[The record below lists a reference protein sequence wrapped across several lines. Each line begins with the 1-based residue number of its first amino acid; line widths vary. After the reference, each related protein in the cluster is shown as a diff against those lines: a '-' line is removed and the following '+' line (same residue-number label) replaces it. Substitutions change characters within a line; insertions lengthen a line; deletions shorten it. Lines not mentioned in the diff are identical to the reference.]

1 MRTYSTIFTY
11 LVILILPIFM
21 MNEVKAQDEGIEEIL
36 VIGKSIKASQMAAI
50 EAKRQA
56 INVADI
62 ISADSIGRFPDVNL
76 SDALGRLPG
85 ISIERDQGQARY
97 VSFRGTPKRYTTT
110 AFNGISI
117 PGVENGRIPRFDS
130 YPAVITSQVV
140 ANKAITADMPGE
152 SISGFINIKTFKPS
166 DIEGFSFS
174 AEIGMGEQDQ
184 GGGDTSKEN
193 LRISYSDDSFGFV
206 VYGSAHNN
214 EQITD
219 NREPTYGGVKGAQ
232 TPDRIDFRSYKVERE
247 SEALGGTIE
256 KYLENGGRIF
266 LTSLN
271 TEFLDNEERND
282 FRAYVKNGTPTTG
295 SGFTGSAR
303 RLFNDAL
310 YINKTEMNTLGIE
323 TSFGE
328 WDIKAQAS
336 KIDTTF
342 DTYMPIG
349 YFIGGGQLKNLS
361 YDISDP
367 QNPIV
372 NFDGTYRDVDYSTR
386 LLVDAIGGLYTETD
400 QFKIDISREN
410 NRGELKFGLQ
420 YDDRIATGGGATLA
434 TISVEGGY
442 PSDVCDPKE
451 YRLGNFA
458 SPRDNSVGAFY
469 TDNPALNDCLNT
481 VRPARSDFPDDE
493 KIDIEEV
500 LFAAYVMQTF
510 EMDWGTIVAG
520 LRVEDTE
527 YETSGF
533 KLATVSDEDIE
544 FGNIAAGSKEV
555 LSVKRSYTNYLP
567 SIHINYDVAD
577 DKKLRL
583 SYSTGISRPSYIEA
597 RAAASIGIISQEIT
611 GGNPF
616 LKEEESWGIDAAF
629 EWYYDEASLF
639 SVTVFHREIDNVISE
654 SSSKVDGSLYSDSA
668 VAGELW
674 DLAAF
679 GNGKDGEL
687 QGIEISLNARLDNY
701 IEGFFSGFGASLNVA
716 LIESEYTTPEGN
728 IFALPGQ
735 SDTNYNASVFYED
748 HGFSARVT
756 YRYRSEWLDETETGA
771 VFNLGGGVYW
781 AAQNRLD
788 ASLRFDLERLTGQKA
803 SLFADFNNI
812 TDESDMRY
820 TAEEWN
826 VNQVESFGKSFL
838 AGVRYSF

>member
-1 MRTYSTIFTY
+1 MTFGIK
-11 LVILILPIFM
+11 VQGQ
-21 MNEVKAQDEGIEEIL
+21 EVEEII
-36 VIGKSIKASQMAAI
+36 VTGKAIKESQMAAI

-62 ISADSIGRFPDVNL
+62 ISADAIGRFPDVNL

-110 AFNGISI
+110 AFNGINI

-152 SISGFINIKTFKPS
+152 SISGFINIKTFRPS
-166 DIEGFSFS
+166 DVDGLSFS

-193 LRISYSDDSFGFV
+193 LRVSYSNDDFGFV
-206 VYGSAHNN
+206 VYGSASNN

-219 NREPTYGGVKGAQ
+219 NREPTYGGSKGAQ
-232 TPDRIDFRSYKVERE
+232 TPDRIDYRSYKVERE
-247 SEALGGTIE
+247 SEAFGGTFE

-282 FRAYVKNGTPTTG
+282 FRVYVSDGTPTTG
-295 SGFTGSAR
+295 SGYTGSAR
-303 RLFNDAL
+303 RLFNDAR
-310 YINKTEMNTLGIE
+310 YVNKTEMNTLGID
-323 TSFGE
+323 TSLGE
-328 WDIKAQAS
+328 WDIEAQVS

-342 DTYMPIG
+342 DTHMPIG
-349 YFIGGGQLKNLS
+349 YFIGGGQLTNLS

-372 NFDGTYRDVDYSTR
+372 NFDGTYRDIDYPVK
-386 LLVDAIGGLYTETD
+386 LLVDAIGGLYTETE
-400 QFKIDISREN
+400 QIKIDISREN
-410 NRGELKFGLQ
+410 SRGELKFGLQ
-420 YDDRIATGGGATLA
+420 YDDRVATGGGATLA
-434 TISVEGGY
+434 TVSNEKGY
-442 PSDVCDPKE
+442 PTECDPKD
-451 YRLGNFA
+451 YMLGDFA
-458 SPRDNSVGAFY
+458 TPRDNSVGAFY
-469 TDNPALNDCLNT
+469 TDNPALYECIKNSGRT
-481 VRPARSDFPDDE
+481 RSDFPDDE

-500 LFAAYVMQTF
+500 LFAAYIMQTF
-510 EMDWGTIVAG
+510 EMDWGSIVAG
-520 LRVEDTE
+520 LRIEDTE
-527 YETSGF
+527 YETNGF
-533 KLATVSDEDIE
+533 RLATVSADDIGY
-544 FGNIAAGSKEV
+544 GNIATGAKEA

-567 SIHINYDVAD
+567 SLHVNYDMAEDV
-577 DKKLRL
+577 KLRL
-583 SYSTGISRPSYIEA
+583 SYSTGISRPSYIES
-597 RAAASIGIISQEIT
+597 RAAASINDISQTIT

-639 SVTVFHREIDNVISE
+639 SVTVFYREIDNVISE
-654 SSSKVDGSLYSDSA
+654 SNEKIDGTLYSDQA
-668 VAGELW
+668 IPGELW
-674 DLAAF
+674 DLSAF

-687 QGIEISLNARLDNY
+687 QGLEISLNARLDNY
-701 IEGFFSGFGASLNVA
+701 IDGFFSGFGASINLA
-716 LIESEYTTPEGN
+716 LIESEYTTPEGKV
-728 IFALPGQ
+728 FALPGQ
-735 SDTNYNASVFYED
+735 SDTNYNASIFYED
-748 HGFSARVT
+748 HGFSARLT

-771 VFNLGGGVYW
+771 VFNLGGGVYS

-788 ASLRFDLERLTGQKA
+788 ASVRYDLEALTGQKA
-803 SLFADFNNI
+803 SIFADFNNI

-820 TAEEWN
+820 TAKRWN
-826 VNQVESFGKSFL
+826 VNQVESFGRHFL
-838 AGVRYSF
+838 AGVRYAF

>member
-1 MRTYSTIFTY
+1 MRAFKAIFVY
-11 LVILILPIFM
+11 LIIFLIPIFM
-21 MNEVKAQDEGIEEIL
+21 TTEIKAQAQEVEEI
-36 VIGKSIKASQMAAI
+36 VVTGKAIKESQMAAI

-56 INVADI
+56 VNVADI
-62 ISADSIGRFPDVNL
+62 ISADAIGRFPDVNL

-166 DIEGFSFS
+166 DIEGFSLS

-247 SEALGGTIE
+247 SEAFGGTFE
-256 KYLENGGRIF
+256 KYLDNGGRIF

-349 YFIGGGQLKNLS
+349 YFIGGGQLTNLS

-372 NFDGTYRDVDYSTR
+372 NFDGTYRDVDYSTK

-420 YDDRIATGGGATLA
+420 YDDRVATGGGATLA
-434 TISVEGGY
+434 TVSVAGGY
-442 PSDVCDPKE
+442 PADVCDPKE
-451 YRLGNFA
+451 YRLDDFS

-481 VRPARSDFPDDE
+481 VRPPRSDFPDDE

-500 LFAAYVMQTF
+500 LFAAYIMQTF
-510 EMDWGTIVAG
+510 EMDWGNIVAG
-520 LRVEDTE
+520 LRIEDTE
-527 YETSGF
+527 YETNGF
-533 KLATVSDEDIE
+533 RLATVSGDIGYE
-544 FGNIAAGSKEV
+544 NIAVGAKEV
-555 LSVKRSYTNYLP
+555 LSVERSYTNYLP
-567 SIHINYDVAD
+567 SVHVNYDMSEDV
-577 DKKLRL
+577 KLRL

-597 RAAASIGIISQEIT
+597 RAAASINILSNEIA

-616 LKEEESWGIDAAF
+616 LKQEESWGIDAAF

-639 SVTVFHREIDNVISE
+639 SITLFHREIDNVISE
-654 SSSKVDGSLYSDSA
+654 SNSKVDGTLYSDQA
-668 VAGELW
+668 QPGELW

-687 QGIEISLNARLDNY
+687 QGLEISLNARMDNY
-701 IEGFFSGFGASLNVA
+701 IDGFFSGFGASLNVA
-716 LIESEYTTPEGN
+716 LIESEYTTPEGKV
-728 IFALPGQ
+728 FALPGQ
-735 SDTNYNASVFYED
+735 SDTNYNASIFYED
-748 HGFSARVT
+748 HGFSARLT

-788 ASLRFDLERLTGQKA
+788 ASVRYDLEALTGQKA
-803 SLFADFNNI
+803 SIFADFNNI

-820 TAEEWN
+820 TAQRWN
-826 VNQVESFGKSFL
+826 VNQVESFGRSFL
-838 AGVRYSF
+838 AGVRYAF

>member
-1 MRTYSTIFTY
+1 MTTEI
-11 LVILILPIFM
+11 
-21 MNEVKAQDEGIEEIL
+21 KAQAQEVEEI
-36 VIGKSIKASQMAAI
+36 VVTGKAIKESQMAAI

-56 INVADI
+56 VNVADI
-62 ISADSIGRFPDVNL
+62 ISADAIGRFPDVNL

-166 DIEGFSFS
+166 DIEGFSLS
-174 AEIGMGEQDQ
+174 AEVGMGEQDQ

-247 SEALGGTIE
+247 SEAFGGTFE
-256 KYLENGGRIF
+256 KYLDNGGRIF

-349 YFIGGGQLKNLS
+349 YFIGGGQLTNLS

-372 NFDGTYRDVDYSTR
+372 NFDGTYRDVDYSTK

-434 TISVEGGY
+434 TVSVAGGY
-442 PSDVCDPKE
+442 PADVCDPKE
-451 YRLGNFA
+451 YRLDDFA

-481 VRPARSDFPDDE
+481 VRPPRSDFPDDE

-500 LFAAYVMQTF
+500 LFAAYIMQTF
-510 EMDWGTIVAG
+510 EMDWGNIVAG
-520 LRVEDTE
+520 LRIEDTE
-527 YETSGF
+527 YETNGF
-533 KLATVSDEDIE
+533 RLATVSGDIGYE
-544 FGNIAAGSKEV
+544 NIAVGAKEV

-567 SIHINYDVAD
+567 SVHVNYDMSEDV
-577 DKKLRL
+577 KLRL

-597 RAAASIGIISQEIT
+597 RAAASINILSNEIA

-616 LKEEESWGIDAAF
+616 LKQEESWGIDAAF

-639 SVTVFHREIDNVISE
+639 SITLFHREIDNVISE
-654 SSSKVDGSLYSDSA
+654 SNSKVDGTLYSDQA
-668 VAGELW
+668 QPGELW

-687 QGIEISLNARLDNY
+687 QGLEISLNARMDNY
-701 IEGFFSGFGASLNVA
+701 IDGFFSGFGASLNVA
-716 LIESEYTTPEGN
+716 LIESEYTTPEGKV
-728 IFALPGQ
+728 FALPGQ
-735 SDTNYNASVFYED
+735 SDTNYNASIFYED
-748 HGFSARVT
+748 HGFSARLT

-788 ASLRFDLERLTGQKA
+788 ASVRYDLEALTGQKA
-803 SLFADFNNI
+803 SIFADFNNI

-820 TAEEWN
+820 TAQRWN
-826 VNQVESFGKSFL
+826 VNQVESFGRSFL
-838 AGVRYSF
+838 AGVRYAF

>member
-1 MRTYSTIFTY
+1 MRAFKTIFIY
-11 LVILILPIFM
+11 LIILLIPIFM
-21 MNEVKAQDEGIEEIL
+21 TTEIKVQAQEVEEI
-36 VIGKSIKASQMAAI
+36 VVTGKAIKESQMAAI

-56 INVADI
+56 VNVADI
-62 ISADSIGRFPDVNL
+62 ISADAIGRFPDVNL

-130 YPAVITSQVV
+130 YPAVITSQVI

-166 DIEGFSFS
+166 DIEGFSLS

-247 SEALGGTIE
+247 SEAFGGTFE
-256 KYLENGGRIF
+256 KYLDNGGRIF

-349 YFIGGGQLKNLS
+349 YFIGGGQLTNLS

-372 NFDGTYRDVDYSTR
+372 NFDGTYRDVDYSTK

-420 YDDRIATGGGATLA
+420 YDDRVATGGGATLA
-434 TISVEGGY
+434 TVSVAGGY
-442 PSDVCDPKE
+442 PADVCDPKE
-451 YRLGNFA
+451 YRLGDFA

-481 VRPARSDFPDDE
+481 VRPPRSDFPDDE

-500 LFAAYVMQTF
+500 LFAAYIMQTF
-510 EMDWGTIVAG
+510 EMDWGNIVAG
-520 LRVEDTE
+520 LRIEDTE
-527 YETSGF
+527 YETNGF
-533 KLATVSDEDIE
+533 RLATVSGDIGYE
-544 FGNIAAGSKEV
+544 NIAVGAKEV

-567 SIHINYDVAD
+567 SVHVNYDMSEDV
-577 DKKLRL
+577 KLRL

-597 RAAASIGIISQEIT
+597 RAAASINILSNEIA

-616 LKEEESWGIDAAF
+616 LKQEESWGIDAAF

-639 SVTVFHREIDNVISE
+639 SITIFHREIDNVISE
-654 SSSKVDGSLYSDSA
+654 SNEKVDGTLYSDQA
-668 VAGELW
+668 QPGELW
-674 DLAAF
+674 DLAGF

-687 QGIEISLNARLDNY
+687 QGLEISLNARMDNY
-701 IEGFFSGFGASLNVA
+701 IDGFFSGFGASLNVA
-716 LIESEYTTPEGN
+716 LIESEYTTPEGKV
-728 IFALPGQ
+728 FALPGQ
-735 SDTNYNASVFYED
+735 SDTNYNASIFYED
-748 HGFSARVT
+748 HGFSARLT

-788 ASLRFDLERLTGQKA
+788 ASVRYDLEALTGQKA
-803 SLFADFNNI
+803 SIFADFNNI

-820 TAEEWN
+820 TAQRWN
-826 VNQVESFGKSFL
+826 VNQVESFGRSFL
-838 AGVRYSF
+838 AGVRYAF

>member
-1 MRTYSTIFTY
+1 MTTEI
-11 LVILILPIFM
+11 
-21 MNEVKAQDEGIEEIL
+21 KAQAQEVEEI
-36 VIGKSIKASQMAAI
+36 VVTGKAIKESQMAAI

-56 INVADI
+56 VNVADI
-62 ISADSIGRFPDVNL
+62 ISADAIGRFPDVNL

-130 YPAVITSQVV
+130 YPAVITSQVI

-166 DIEGFSFS
+166 DIEGFSLS
-174 AEIGMGEQDQ
+174 AEVGMGEQDQ

-247 SEALGGTIE
+247 SEAFGGTFE
-256 KYLENGGRIF
+256 KYLDNGGRIF

-349 YFIGGGQLKNLS
+349 YFIGGGQLTNLS

-372 NFDGTYRDVDYSTR
+372 NFDGTYRDVDYSTK

-420 YDDRIATGGGATLA
+420 YDDRVATGGGATLA
-434 TISVEGGY
+434 TVSVAGGY
-442 PSDVCDPKE
+442 PADVCDPKE
-451 YRLGNFA
+451 YRLGDFA

-481 VRPARSDFPDDE
+481 VRPPRSDFPDDE

-500 LFAAYVMQTF
+500 LFAAYIMQTF
-510 EMDWGTIVAG
+510 EMDWGNIVAG
-520 LRVEDTE
+520 LRIEDTE
-527 YETSGF
+527 YETNGF
-533 KLATVSDEDIE
+533 RLATVSGDIGYE
-544 FGNIAAGSKEV
+544 NIAVGAKEV

-567 SIHINYDVAD
+567 SVHVNYDMSEDV
-577 DKKLRL
+577 KLRL

-597 RAAASIGIISQEIT
+597 RAAASINILSNEIA

-616 LKEEESWGIDAAF
+616 LKQEESWGIDAAF

-639 SVTVFHREIDNVISE
+639 SITIFHREIDNVISE
-654 SSSKVDGSLYSDSA
+654 SNEKVDGTLYSDQA
-668 VAGELW
+668 QPGELW
-674 DLAAF
+674 DLAGF

-687 QGIEISLNARLDNY
+687 QGLEISLNARMDNY
-701 IEGFFSGFGASLNVA
+701 IDGFFSGFGASLNVA
-716 LIESEYTTPEGN
+716 LIESEYTTPEGKV
-728 IFALPGQ
+728 FALPGQ
-735 SDTNYNASVFYED
+735 SDTNYNASIFYED
-748 HGFSARVT
+748 HGFSARLT

-788 ASLRFDLERLTGQKA
+788 ASVRYDLEALTGQKA
-803 SLFADFNNI
+803 SIFADFNNI

-820 TAEEWN
+820 TAQRWN
-826 VNQVESFGKSFL
+826 VNQVESFGRSFL
-838 AGVRYSF
+838 AGVRYAF

>member
-1 MRTYSTIFTY
+1 MTTEI
-11 LVILILPIFM
+11 
-21 MNEVKAQDEGIEEIL
+21 KAQAQEVEEI
-36 VIGKSIKASQMAAI
+36 VVTGKAIKESQMAAI

-56 INVADI
+56 VNVEDI
-62 ISADSIGRFPDVNL
+62 ISADAIGRFPDVNL

-130 YPAVITSQVV
+130 YPAVITSQVI

-166 DIEGFSFS
+166 DIEGFSLS
-174 AEIGMGEQDQ
+174 AEVGMGEQDQ

-247 SEALGGTIE
+247 SEAFGGTFE
-256 KYLENGGRIF
+256 KYLDNGGRIF

-349 YFIGGGQLKNLS
+349 YFIGGGQLTNLS

-372 NFDGTYRDVDYSTR
+372 NFDGTYRDVDYSTK

-420 YDDRIATGGGATLA
+420 YDDRVATGGGATLA
-434 TISVEGGY
+434 TVSVAGGY
-442 PSDVCDPKE
+442 PADVCDPKE
-451 YRLGNFA
+451 YRLGDFA

-481 VRPARSDFPDDE
+481 VRPPRSDFPDDE

-500 LFAAYVMQTF
+500 LFAAYIMQTF
-510 EMDWGTIVAG
+510 EMDWGNIVAG
-520 LRVEDTE
+520 LRIEDTE
-527 YETSGF
+527 YETNGF
-533 KLATVSDEDIE
+533 RLATVSGDIGYE
-544 FGNIAAGSKEV
+544 NIAVGAKEV
-555 LSVKRSYTNYLP
+555 LSVKRTYTNYLP
-567 SIHINYDVAD
+567 SVHVNYDMSEDV
-577 DKKLRL
+577 KLRL

-597 RAAASIGIISQEIT
+597 RAAASINILSNEIA

-616 LKEEESWGIDAAF
+616 LKQEESWGIDAAF

-639 SVTVFHREIDNVISE
+639 SITIFHREIDNVISE
-654 SSSKVDGSLYSDSA
+654 SNEKVDGALYSDQA
-668 VAGELW
+668 QPGELW
-674 DLAAF
+674 DLAGF

-687 QGIEISLNARLDNY
+687 QGLEISLNARMDNY
-701 IEGFFSGFGASLNVA
+701 IDGFFSGFGASLNVA
-716 LIESEYTTPEGN
+716 LIESEYTTPEGKV
-728 IFALPGQ
+728 FALPGQ
-735 SDTNYNASVFYED
+735 SDTNYNASIFYED
-748 HGFSARVT
+748 HGFSARLT

-788 ASLRFDLERLTGQKA
+788 ASVRYDLEALTGQKA
-803 SLFADFNNI
+803 SIFADFNNI

-820 TAEEWN
+820 TAQRWN
-826 VNQVESFGKSFL
+826 VNQVESFGRSFL
-838 AGVRYSF
+838 AGVRYAF

>member
-1 MRTYSTIFTY
+1 MRLLNISFNY
-11 LVILILPIFM
+11 LVVLLVSIFM
-21 MNEVKAQDEGIEEIL
+21 VTEVKAQDQSIEEI
-36 VIGKSIKASQMAAI
+36 VVTGKTIKESQMAAI

-56 INVADI
+56 VNVADI
-62 ISADSIGRFPDVNL
+62 ISADAIGRFPDVNL

-166 DIEGFSFS
+166 DREGFSLS

-193 LRISYSDDSFGFV
+193 LRVSYSDDNFGFV
-206 VYGSAHNN
+206 AYISASTN
-214 EQITD
+214 EQVTD
-219 NREPTYGGVKGAQ
+219 NREPTYGGTEGAQ
-232 TPDRIDFRSYKVERE
+232 TPDRIDFRSYVVERE
-247 SEALGGTIE
+247 SEAFGGTFE
-256 KYLENGGRIF
+256 KYLENGGRVF
-266 LTSLN
+266 LTTLN

-282 FRAYVKNGTPTTG
+282 FRAYIKNGTPTTG

-303 RLFNDAL
+303 RLMNDAL
-310 YINKTEMNTLGIE
+310 YTNKTEMTTFGIE
-323 TSFGE
+323 TPLGE
-328 WDIKAQAS
+328 WDIKAQIS

-342 DTYMPIG
+342 DTFMPIA
-349 YFIGGGQLKNLS
+349 YFIGGNQLKNVS

-372 NFDGTYRDVDYSTR
+372 NFDGTYRDINDFGTK

-410 NRGELKFGLQ
+410 SRGELKFGLQ
-420 YDDRIATGGGATLA
+420 YDDRLATGGGATLA
-434 TISVEGGY
+434 TVTNAKGY
-442 PSDVCDPKE
+442 PEECDVKD
-451 YRLGNFA
+451 YMLGDFA

-469 TDNPALNDCLNT
+469 TDNPGLLDCIKKAGRT
-481 VRPARSDFPDDE
+481 RSDFPDDE

-500 LFAAYVMQTF
+500 LFAAYIMQTF

-520 LRVEDTE
+520 LRIEDTE

-533 KLATVSDEDIE
+533 KLSTVSSTEIE
-544 FGNIAAGSKEV
+544 FENIGSGVKEA
-555 LSVKRSYTNYLP
+555 LTVKRSYTNYLP
-567 SIHINYDVAD
+567 SIHINYDVAE

-583 SYSTGISRPSYIEA
+583 SYSTGISRPSYIES

-654 SSSKVDGSLYSDSA
+654 SNSKVDGTLYSDTA

-687 QGIEISLNARLDNY
+687 QGLEISLNARLDNY
-701 IEGFFSGFGASLNVA
+701 IDGFFSGFGASLNVA

-748 HGFSARVT
+748 HGFTARVT

-788 ASLRFDLERLTGQKA
+788 ASFRYDLEELTGQKA
-803 SLFADFNNI
+803 SVFLDLNNI

-820 TAEEWN
+820 TAQEWN
-826 VNQVESFGKSFL
+826 VNQVESFGKRFI

>member
-1 MRTYSTIFTY
+1 MVT
-11 LVILILPIFM
+11 
-21 MNEVKAQDEGIEEIL
+21 EVKAQDEGIEEIL

-56 INVADI
+56 VNVADI

>member
-1 MRTYSTIFTY
+1 MRAFKTIFIY
-11 LVILILPIFM
+11 LIILLIPIFM
-21 MNEVKAQDEGIEEIL
+21 TTEIKAQAQEVEEI
-36 VIGKSIKASQMAAI
+36 VVTGKAIKESQMAAI

-56 INVADI
+56 VNVADI
-62 ISADSIGRFPDVNL
+62 ISADAIGRFPDVNL

-130 YPAVITSQVV
+130 YPAVITSQVI

-166 DIEGFSFS
+166 DIEGFSLS
-174 AEIGMGEQDQ
+174 AEVGMGEQDQ

-247 SEALGGTIE
+247 SEAFGGTFE
-256 KYLENGGRIF
+256 KYLDNGGRIF

-349 YFIGGGQLKNLS
+349 YFIGGGQLTNLS

-372 NFDGTYRDVDYSTR
+372 NFDGTYRDVDYSTK

-420 YDDRIATGGGATLA
+420 YDDRVATGGGATLA
-434 TISVEGGY
+434 TVSVAGGY
-442 PSDVCDPKE
+442 PADVCDPKE
-451 YRLGNFA
+451 YRLGDFA

-481 VRPARSDFPDDE
+481 VRPPRSDFPDDE

-500 LFAAYVMQTF
+500 LFAAYIMQTF
-510 EMDWGTIVAG
+510 EMDWGNIVAG
-520 LRVEDTE
+520 LRIEDTE
-527 YETSGF
+527 YETNGF
-533 KLATVSDEDIE
+533 RLATVSGDIGYE
-544 FGNIAAGSKEV
+544 NIAVGAKEV
-555 LSVKRSYTNYLP
+555 LSVKRTYTNYLP
-567 SIHINYDVAD
+567 SVHVNYDMSEDV
-577 DKKLRL
+577 KLRL

-597 RAAASIGIISQEIT
+597 RAAASINILSNEIA

-616 LKEEESWGIDAAF
+616 LKQEESWGIDAAF

-639 SVTVFHREIDNVISE
+639 SITIFHREIDNVISE
-654 SSSKVDGSLYSDSA
+654 SNEKVDGTLYSDQA
-668 VAGELW
+668 QPGELW
-674 DLAAF
+674 DLAGF

-687 QGIEISLNARLDNY
+687 QGLEISLNARMDNY
-701 IEGFFSGFGASLNVA
+701 IDGFFSGFGASLNVA
-716 LIESEYTTPEGN
+716 LIESEYTTPEGKV
-728 IFALPGQ
+728 FALPGQ
-735 SDTNYNASVFYED
+735 SDTNYNASIFYED
-748 HGFSARVT
+748 HGFSARLT

-788 ASLRFDLERLTGQKA
+788 ASVRYDLEALTGQKA
-803 SLFADFNNI
+803 SIFADFNNI

-820 TAEEWN
+820 TAQRWN
-826 VNQVESFGKSFL
+826 VNQVESFGRSFL
-838 AGVRYSF
+838 AGVRYAF

>member
-1 MRTYSTIFTY
+1 MTTEI
-11 LVILILPIFM
+11 
-21 MNEVKAQDEGIEEIL
+21 KAQAQEVEEI
-36 VIGKSIKASQMAAI
+36 VVTGKAIKESQMAAI

-56 INVADI
+56 VNVADI
-62 ISADSIGRFPDVNL
+62 ISADAIGRFPDVNL

-166 DIEGFSFS
+166 DIEGFSLS

-247 SEALGGTIE
+247 SEAFGGTFE
-256 KYLENGGRIF
+256 KYLDNGGRIF

-349 YFIGGGQLKNLS
+349 YFIGGGQLTNLS

-372 NFDGTYRDVDYSTR
+372 NFDGTYRDVDYSTK

-420 YDDRIATGGGATLA
+420 YDDRVATGGGATLA
-434 TISVEGGY
+434 TVSVAGGY
-442 PSDVCDPKE
+442 PADVCDPKE
-451 YRLGNFA
+451 YRLDDFS

-481 VRPARSDFPDDE
+481 VRPPRSDFPDDE

-500 LFAAYVMQTF
+500 LFAAYIMQTF
-510 EMDWGTIVAG
+510 EMDWGNIVAG
-520 LRVEDTE
+520 LRIEDTE
-527 YETSGF
+527 YETNGF
-533 KLATVSDEDIE
+533 RLATVSGDIGYE
-544 FGNIAAGSKEV
+544 NIAVGAKEV

-597 RAAASIGIISQEIT
+597 RAAASINILSNEIA

-616 LKEEESWGIDAAF
+616 LKQEESWGIDAAF

-639 SVTVFHREIDNVISE
+639 SITLFHREIDNVISE
-654 SSSKVDGSLYSDSA
+654 SNEKVDGALYSDQA
-668 VAGELW
+668 EPGELW
-674 DLAAF
+674 DLAGF

-687 QGIEISLNARLDNY
+687 QGLEISLNTRMDNY
-701 IEGFFSGFGASLNVA
+701 IDGFFSGFGASLNVA
-716 LIESEYTTPEGN
+716 LIESEYTTPEGKV
-728 IFALPGQ
+728 FALPGQ
-735 SDTNYNASVFYED
+735 SDTNYNASIFYED
-748 HGFSARVT
+748 HGFSARLT

-788 ASLRFDLERLTGQKA
+788 ASVRYDLEALTGQKA
-803 SLFADFNNI
+803 SIFADFNNI

-820 TAEEWN
+820 TAQRWN
-826 VNQVESFGKSFL
+826 VNQVESFGRSFL
-838 AGVRYSF
+838 AGVRYAF

>member
-1 MRTYSTIFTY
+1 
-11 LVILILPIFM
+11 
-21 MNEVKAQDEGIEEIL
+21 
-36 VIGKSIKASQMAAI
+36 
-50 EAKRQA
+50 
-56 INVADI
+56 
-62 ISADSIGRFPDVNL
+62 
-76 SDALGRLPG
+76 
-85 ISIERDQGQARY
+85 
-97 VSFRGTPKRYTTT
+97 
-110 AFNGISI
+110 
-117 PGVENGRIPRFDS
+117 
-130 YPAVITSQVV
+130 
-140 ANKAITADMPGE
+140 
-152 SISGFINIKTFKPS
+152 
-166 DIEGFSFS
+166 
-174 AEIGMGEQDQ
+174 
-184 GGGDTSKEN
+184 
-193 LRISYSDDSFGFV
+193 
-206 VYGSAHNN
+206 
-214 EQITD
+214 
-219 NREPTYGGVKGAQ
+219 
-232 TPDRIDFRSYKVERE
+232 
-247 SEALGGTIE
+247 
-256 KYLENGGRIF
+256 
-266 LTSLN
+266 
-271 TEFLDNEERND
+271 
-282 FRAYVKNGTPTTG
+282 
-295 SGFTGSAR
+295 
-303 RLFNDAL
+303 
-310 YINKTEMNTLGIE
+310 
-323 TSFGE
+323 
-328 WDIKAQAS
+328 
-336 KIDTTF
+336 
-342 DTYMPIG
+342 MPIG

-838 AGVRYSF
+838 AGVRYAF

>member
-1 MRTYSTIFTY
+1 MTTEI
-11 LVILILPIFM
+11 
-21 MNEVKAQDEGIEEIL
+21 KAQAQEVEEI
-36 VIGKSIKASQMAAI
+36 VVTGKAIKESQMAAI

-56 INVADI
+56 VNVADI
-62 ISADSIGRFPDVNL
+62 ISADAIGRFPDVNL

-130 YPAVITSQVV
+130 YPAVITSQVI

-166 DIEGFSFS
+166 DIEGFSLS
-174 AEIGMGEQDQ
+174 AEVGMGEQDQ

-247 SEALGGTIE
+247 SEAFGGTFE
-256 KYLENGGRIF
+256 KYLDNGGRIF

-349 YFIGGGQLKNLS
+349 YFIGGGQLTNLS

-372 NFDGTYRDVDYSTR
+372 NFDGTYRDVDYSTK

-420 YDDRIATGGGATLA
+420 YDDRVATGGGATLA
-434 TISVEGGY
+434 TVSVAGGY
-442 PSDVCDPKE
+442 PADVCDPKE
-451 YRLGNFA
+451 YRLDDFA

-481 VRPARSDFPDDE
+481 VRPPRSDFPDDE

-500 LFAAYVMQTF
+500 LFAAYIMQTF
-510 EMDWGTIVAG
+510 EMDWGNIVAG
-520 LRVEDTE
+520 LRIEDTE
-527 YETSGF
+527 YETNGF
-533 KLATVSDEDIE
+533 RLATVSGDIGYE
-544 FGNIAAGSKEV
+544 NIAVGAKEV

-567 SIHINYDVAD
+567 SVHVNYDMSEDV
-577 DKKLRL
+577 KLRL

-597 RAAASIGIISQEIT
+597 RAAASINILSNEIA

-616 LKEEESWGIDAAF
+616 LKQEESWGIDAAF

-639 SVTVFHREIDNVISE
+639 SITLFHREIDNVISE
-654 SSSKVDGSLYSDSA
+654 SNSKVDGTLYSDQA
-668 VAGELW
+668 QPGELW

-687 QGIEISLNARLDNY
+687 QGLEISLNARMDNY
-701 IEGFFSGFGASLNVA
+701 IDGFFSGFGASLNVA
-716 LIESEYTTPEGN
+716 LIESEYTTPEGKV
-728 IFALPGQ
+728 FALPGQ
-735 SDTNYNASVFYED
+735 SDTNYNASIFYED
-748 HGFSARVT
+748 HGFSARLT

-788 ASLRFDLERLTGQKA
+788 ASVRYDLEALTGQKA
-803 SLFADFNNI
+803 SIFADFNNI

-820 TAEEWN
+820 TAQRWN
-826 VNQVESFGKSFL
+826 VNQVESFGRSFL
-838 AGVRYSF
+838 AGVRYAF

>member
-1 MRTYSTIFTY
+1 MRAFKTIFIY
-11 LVILILPIFM
+11 LIILLIPIFM
-21 MNEVKAQDEGIEEIL
+21 TTEIKAQAQEVEEI
-36 VIGKSIKASQMAAI
+36 VVTGKAIKESQMAAI

-56 INVADI
+56 VNVADI
-62 ISADSIGRFPDVNL
+62 ISADAIGRFPDVNL

-166 DIEGFSFS
+166 DIEGFSLS

-247 SEALGGTIE
+247 SEAFGGTFE
-256 KYLENGGRIF
+256 KYLDNGGRIF

-349 YFIGGGQLKNLS
+349 YFIGGGQLTNLS

-372 NFDGTYRDVDYSTR
+372 NFDGTYRDVDYSTK

-420 YDDRIATGGGATLA
+420 YDDRVATGGGATLA
-434 TISVEGGY
+434 TVSVAGGY
-442 PSDVCDPKE
+442 PADVCDPKE
-451 YRLGNFA
+451 YRLDDFA

-481 VRPARSDFPDDE
+481 VRPPRSDFPDDE

-500 LFAAYVMQTF
+500 LFAAYIMQTF
-510 EMDWGTIVAG
+510 EMDWGNIVAG
-520 LRVEDTE
+520 LRIEDTE
-527 YETSGF
+527 YETNGF
-533 KLATVSDEDIE
+533 RLATVSGDIGYE
-544 FGNIAAGSKEV
+544 NIAVGAKEV
-555 LSVKRSYTNYLP
+555 LSVERSYTNYLP
-567 SIHINYDVAD
+567 SVHVNYDMSEDV
-577 DKKLRL
+577 KLRL

-597 RAAASIGIISQEIT
+597 RAAASINILSNEIA

-616 LKEEESWGIDAAF
+616 LKQEESWGIDAAF

-639 SVTVFHREIDNVISE
+639 SITLFHREIDNVISE
-654 SSSKVDGSLYSDSA
+654 SNSKVDGTLYSDQA
-668 VAGELW
+668 QPGELW

-687 QGIEISLNARLDNY
+687 QGLEISLNARMDNY
-701 IEGFFSGFGASLNVA
+701 IDGFFSGFGASLNVA
-716 LIESEYTTPEGN
+716 LIESEYTTPEGKV
-728 IFALPGQ
+728 FALPGQ
-735 SDTNYNASVFYED
+735 SDTNYNASIFYED
-748 HGFSARVT
+748 HGFSARLT

-788 ASLRFDLERLTGQKA
+788 ASVRYDLEALTGQKA
-803 SLFADFNNI
+803 SIFADFNNI

-820 TAEEWN
+820 TAQRWN
-826 VNQVESFGKSFL
+826 VNQVESFGRSFL
-838 AGVRYSF
+838 AGVRYAF

>member
-1 MRTYSTIFTY
+1 
-11 LVILILPIFM
+11 LILPIFM

-56 INVADI
+56 VNVADI

-838 AGVRYSF
+838 AGVRYAF

>member
-1 MRTYSTIFTY
+1 MYKVSKNFLI
-11 LVILILPIFM
+11 ILLLPVLMTFGI
-21 MNEVKAQDEGIEEIL
+21 KAQGQEVEEII
-36 VIGKSIKASQMAAI
+36 VVGKAIKESQMAAI

-56 INVADI
+56 VNVADI
-62 ISADSIGRFPDVNL
+62 ISADAIGRFPDVNL

-110 AFNGISI
+110 AFNGINI

-130 YPAVITSQVV
+130 YPAVITSQVI

-166 DIEGFSFS
+166 DVDGFSLS

-193 LRISYSDDSFGFV
+193 LRISYSNDDFGFV
-206 VYGSAHNN
+206 VYGSASNN

-219 NREPTYGGVKGAQ
+219 NREPTYGGSKGAQ
-232 TPDRIDFRSYKVERE
+232 TPDRIDYRSYKVERE
-247 SEALGGTIE
+247 SEAFGGTIE

-282 FRAYVKNGTPTTG
+282 FRVYVSDGTPTTG

-303 RLFNDAL
+303 RLFNDAR
-310 YINKTEMNTLGIE
+310 YINKTEMNTLGID

-328 WDIKAQAS
+328 WDIEAQIS

-342 DTYMPIG
+342 DTHMPIG

-372 NFDGTYRDVDYSTR
+372 KFDGTYRDVDYPVK
-386 LLVDAIGGLYTETD
+386 LLVDAVGGLYTETD

-410 NRGELKFGLQ
+410 SRGELKFGLQ
-420 YDDRIATGGGATLA
+420 YDDRVATGGGATLA
-434 TISVEGGY
+434 TVSNEKGY
-442 PSDVCDPKE
+442 PTECDPKD
-451 YRLGNFA
+451 YMLGDFA
-458 SPRDNSVGAFY
+458 TPRDNSVGAFY
-469 TDNPALNDCLNT
+469 TDNPALYECIKNSGRT
-481 VRPARSDFPDDE
+481 RSDFPDDE

-500 LFAAYVMQTF
+500 LFAAYIMQTF
-510 EMDWGTIVAG
+510 EMDWGSIVAG

-527 YETSGF
+527 YETNGF
-533 KLATVSDEDIE
+533 RLATVSAEDIGY
-544 FGNIAAGSKEV
+544 GNIATGAKEA

-567 SIHINYDVAD
+567 SLHINYDMAEDV
-577 DKKLRL
+577 KLRL
-583 SYSTGISRPSYIEA
+583 SYSTGISRPSYIES
-597 RAAASIGIISQEIT
+597 RAAASINDISQTIT

-639 SVTVFHREIDNVISE
+639 SVTVFYREIDNVISE
-654 SSSKVDGSLYSDSA
+654 SNEKIDGTLYSDQA
-668 VAGELW
+668 VPGELW
-674 DLAAF
+674 DLSAF

-687 QGIEISLNARLDNY
+687 KGLEISLNGRLDNY
-701 IEGFFSGFGASLNVA
+701 IDGFFSGFGASINLA

-728 IFALPGQ
+728 VFALPGQ
-735 SDTNYNASVFYED
+735 SDTNYNASIFYED
-748 HGFSARVT
+748 HGFSARLT

-788 ASLRFDLERLTGQKA
+788 ASVRYDLEALTGQKA
-803 SLFADFNNI
+803 SIFADFNNI

-820 TAEEWN
+820 TAQRWN
-826 VNQVESFGKSFL
+826 VNQVESFGRSFL
-838 AGVRYSF
+838 AGVRYAF

>member
-1 MRTYSTIFTY
+1 
-11 LVILILPIFM
+11 
-21 MNEVKAQDEGIEEIL
+21 
-36 VIGKSIKASQMAAI
+36 
-50 EAKRQA
+50 
-56 INVADI
+56 
-62 ISADSIGRFPDVNL
+62 
-76 SDALGRLPG
+76 
-85 ISIERDQGQARY
+85 
-97 VSFRGTPKRYTTT
+97 
-110 AFNGISI
+110 
-117 PGVENGRIPRFDS
+117 
-130 YPAVITSQVV
+130 
-140 ANKAITADMPGE
+140 MPGE

>member
-1 MRTYSTIFTY
+1 MRAFKTIFVY
-11 LVILILPIFM
+11 LIILLIPIFM
-21 MNEVKAQDEGIEEIL
+21 TTEIKAQAQEVEEI
-36 VIGKSIKASQMAAI
+36 VVTGKAIKESQMAAI

-56 INVADI
+56 VNVADI
-62 ISADSIGRFPDVNL
+62 ISADAIGRFPDVNL

-166 DIEGFSFS
+166 DIEGFSLS

-247 SEALGGTIE
+247 SEAFGGTIE
-256 KYLENGGRIF
+256 KYLDNGGRIF

-372 NFDGTYRDVDYSTR
+372 NFDGTYRDVDYSTK

-420 YDDRIATGGGATLA
+420 YDDRVATGGGATLA
-434 TISVEGGY
+434 TVSVAGGY
-442 PSDVCDPKE
+442 PADVCDPKE
-451 YRLGNFA
+451 YRLDDFA

-481 VRPARSDFPDDE
+481 VRPPRSDFPDDE

-500 LFAAYVMQTF
+500 LFAAYIMQTF
-510 EMDWGTIVAG
+510 EMDWGNIVAG
-520 LRVEDTE
+520 LRIEDTE
-527 YETSGF
+527 YETNGF
-533 KLATVSDEDIE
+533 RLATVSGDIGYE
-544 FGNIAAGSKEV
+544 NIAVGAKEV

-567 SIHINYDVAD
+567 SLHVNYDMSEDV
-577 DKKLRL
+577 KLRL

-597 RAAASIGIISQEIT
+597 RAAASINILSNEIA

-616 LKEEESWGIDAAF
+616 LKQEESWGIDAAF

-639 SVTVFHREIDNVISE
+639 SITIFHREIDNVISE
-654 SSSKVDGSLYSDSA
+654 SNEKVDGALYSDQA
-668 VAGELW
+668 QPGELW

-687 QGIEISLNARLDNY
+687 QGLEISLNARMDNY
-701 IEGFFSGFGASLNVA
+701 IDGFFSGFGASLNVA
-716 LIESEYTTPEGN
+716 LIESEYTTPEGKV
-728 IFALPGQ
+728 FALPGQ

-748 HGFSARVT
+748 HGFSARLT

-788 ASLRFDLERLTGQKA
+788 ASVRYDLEALTGQKA
-803 SLFADFNNI
+803 SIFADFNNI

-820 TAEEWN
+820 TAQRWN
-826 VNQVESFGKSFL
+826 VNQVESFGRSFL
-838 AGVRYSF
+838 AGVRYAF

>member
-1 MRTYSTIFTY
+1 MRAFKTIFIY
-11 LVILILPIFM
+11 LIILLIPIFM
-21 MNEVKAQDEGIEEIL
+21 TTEIKAQAQEVEEI
-36 VIGKSIKASQMAAI
+36 VVTGKAIKESQMAAI

-56 INVADI
+56 VNVADI
-62 ISADSIGRFPDVNL
+62 ISADAIGRFPDVNL

-130 YPAVITSQVV
+130 YPAVITSQVI

-166 DIEGFSFS
+166 DIEGFSLS
-174 AEIGMGEQDQ
+174 AEVGMGEQDQ

-247 SEALGGTIE
+247 SEAFGGTFE
-256 KYLENGGRIF
+256 KYLDNGGRIF

-349 YFIGGGQLKNLS
+349 YFIGGGQLTNLS

-372 NFDGTYRDVDYSTR
+372 NFDGTYRDVDYSTK

-420 YDDRIATGGGATLA
+420 YDDRVATGGGATLA
-434 TISVEGGY
+434 TVSVAGGY
-442 PSDVCDPKE
+442 PADVCDPKE
-451 YRLGNFA
+451 YRLGDFA

-481 VRPARSDFPDDE
+481 VRPPRSDFPDDE

-500 LFAAYVMQTF
+500 LFAAYIMQTF
-510 EMDWGTIVAG
+510 EMDWGNIVAG
-520 LRVEDTE
+520 LRIEDTE
-527 YETSGF
+527 YETNGF
-533 KLATVSDEDIE
+533 RLATVSGDIGYE
-544 FGNIAAGSKEV
+544 NIAVGAKEV
-555 LSVKRSYTNYLP
+555 LSVKRTYTNYLP
-567 SIHINYDVAD
+567 SVHVNYDMSEDV
-577 DKKLRL
+577 KLRL

-597 RAAASIGIISQEIT
+597 RAAASINILSNEIA

-616 LKEEESWGIDAAF
+616 LKQEESWGIDAAF

-639 SVTVFHREIDNVISE
+639 SITIFHREIDNVISE
-654 SSSKVDGSLYSDSA
+654 SNEKVDGTLYSDQA
-668 VAGELW
+668 QPGELW
-674 DLAAF
+674 DLAGF

-687 QGIEISLNARLDNY
+687 QGLEISLNARMDNY
-701 IEGFFSGFGASLNVA
+701 IDGFFSGFGASLNVA
-716 LIESEYTTPEGN
+716 LIESEYTTPEGKV
-728 IFALPGQ
+728 FALPGQ
-735 SDTNYNASVFYED
+735 SDTNYNASIFYED
-748 HGFSARVT
+748 HGFSARLT

-788 ASLRFDLERLTGQKA
+788 ASVRYDLEALTGQKA
-803 SLFADFNNI
+803 SIFADFNNI

-820 TAEEWN
+820 TAEAWN
-826 VNQVESFGKSFL
+826 VNQVESFGRSFL
-838 AGVRYSF
+838 AGVRYAF

>member
-1 MRTYSTIFTY
+1 MTTEI
-11 LVILILPIFM
+11 
-21 MNEVKAQDEGIEEIL
+21 KAQAQEVEEI
-36 VIGKSIKASQMAAI
+36 VVTGKAIKESQMAAI

-56 INVADI
+56 VNVADI
-62 ISADSIGRFPDVNL
+62 ISADAIGRFPDVNL

-130 YPAVITSQVV
+130 YPAVITSQVI

-166 DIEGFSFS
+166 DIEGFSLS
-174 AEIGMGEQDQ
+174 AEVGMGEQDQ

-247 SEALGGTIE
+247 SEAFGGTFE
-256 KYLENGGRIF
+256 KYLDNGGRIF

-349 YFIGGGQLKNLS
+349 YFIGGGQLTNLS

-372 NFDGTYRDVDYSTR
+372 NFDGTYRDVDYSTK

-420 YDDRIATGGGATLA
+420 YDDRVATGGGATLA
-434 TISVEGGY
+434 TVSVAGGY
-442 PSDVCDPKE
+442 PADVCDPKE
-451 YRLGNFA
+451 YRLGDFA

-481 VRPARSDFPDDE
+481 VRPPRSDFPDDE

-500 LFAAYVMQTF
+500 LFAAYIMQTF
-510 EMDWGTIVAG
+510 EMDWGNIVAG
-520 LRVEDTE
+520 LRIEDTE
-527 YETSGF
+527 YETNGF
-533 KLATVSDEDIE
+533 RLATVSGDIGYE
-544 FGNIAAGSKEV
+544 NIAVGAKEV
-555 LSVKRSYTNYLP
+555 LSVKRTYTNYLP
-567 SIHINYDVAD
+567 SVHVNYDMSEDV
-577 DKKLRL
+577 KLRL

-597 RAAASIGIISQEIT
+597 RAAASINILSNEIA

-616 LKEEESWGIDAAF
+616 LKQEESWGIDAAF

-639 SVTVFHREIDNVISE
+639 SITIFHREIDNVISE
-654 SSSKVDGSLYSDSA
+654 SNEKVDGTLYSDQA
-668 VAGELW
+668 QPGELW
-674 DLAAF
+674 DLAGF

-687 QGIEISLNARLDNY
+687 QGLEISLNARMDNY
-701 IEGFFSGFGASLNVA
+701 IDGFFSGFGASLNVA
-716 LIESEYTTPEGN
+716 LIESEYTTPEGKV
-728 IFALPGQ
+728 FALPGQ
-735 SDTNYNASVFYED
+735 SDTNYNASIFYED
-748 HGFSARVT
+748 HGFSARLT

-788 ASLRFDLERLTGQKA
+788 ASVRYDLEALTGQKA
-803 SLFADFNNI
+803 SIFADFNNI

-820 TAEEWN
+820 TAQPWN
-826 VNQVESFGKSFL
+826 VNQVESFGRSFL
-838 AGVRYSF
+838 AGVRYAF

>member
-1 MRTYSTIFTY
+1 MTFGFK
-11 LVILILPIFM
+11 VHGQ
-21 MNEVKAQDEGIEEIL
+21 EVEEII
-36 VIGKSIKASQMAAI
+36 VTGKAIKESQMAAI

-56 INVADI
+56 VNVADI
-62 ISADSIGRFPDVNL
+62 ISADAIGRFPDVNL

-130 YPAVITSQVV
+130 YPAVITSQVI

-166 DIEGFSFS
+166 DIEGFSLS

-193 LRISYSDDSFGFV
+193 LRISYSDDDFGFV

-247 SEALGGTIE
+247 SEAFGGTFE
-256 KYLENGGRIF
+256 KYLDNGGRIF

-310 YINKTEMNTLGIE
+310 YINKTEMNTLGID

-349 YFIGGGQLKNLS
+349 YFIGGGQLTNLS

-372 NFDGTYRDVDYSTR
+372 NFDGTYRDVDYSTK

-420 YDDRIATGGGATLA
+420 YDDRVATGGGATLA
-434 TISVEGGY
+434 TVSVAGGY
-442 PSDVCDPKE
+442 PADVCDPKE
-451 YRLGNFA
+451 YRLGDFA

-481 VRPARSDFPDDE
+481 VRPPRSDFPDDE

-500 LFAAYVMQTF
+500 LFAAYIMQTF
-510 EMDWGTIVAG
+510 EMDWGNIVAG
-520 LRVEDTE
+520 LRIEDTE
-527 YETSGF
+527 YETNGF
-533 KLATVSDEDIE
+533 RLATVSGDIGYE
-544 FGNIAAGSKEV
+544 NIAVGAKEV

-567 SIHINYDVAD
+567 SVHVNYDMSEDV
-577 DKKLRL
+577 KLRL

-597 RAAASIGIISQEIT
+597 RAAASINILSNEIA

-616 LKEEESWGIDAAF
+616 LKQEESWGIDAAF

-639 SVTVFHREIDNVISE
+639 SITIFHREIDNVISE
-654 SSSKVDGSLYSDSA
+654 SNEKVDGTLYSDQA
-668 VAGELW
+668 QPGELW
-674 DLAAF
+674 DLAGF

-687 QGIEISLNARLDNY
+687 QGLEISLNARMDNY
-701 IEGFFSGFGASLNVA
+701 IDGFFSGFGASINVA
-716 LIESEYTTPEGN
+716 LIESEYTTPEGKS
-728 IFALPGQ
+728 FALPGQ
-735 SDTNYNASVFYED
+735 SDTNYNASIFYED
-748 HGFSARVT
+748 HGFSARLT

-788 ASLRFDLERLTGQKA
+788 ASVRYDLEALTGQKA
-803 SLFADFNNI
+803 SIFADFNNI

-820 TAEEWN
+820 TAKRWN
-826 VNQVESFGKSFL
+826 VNQVESFGRHFL
-838 AGVRYSF
+838 AGVRYAF

>member
-1 MRTYSTIFTY
+1 MVT
-11 LVILILPIFM
+11 
-21 MNEVKAQDEGIEEIL
+21 EVKAQDEGIEEIL

-56 INVADI
+56 VNVADI

-271 TEFLDNEERND
+271 TEFLDNEERNN

>member
-1 MRTYSTIFTY
+1 MRAFKTIFIY
-11 LVILILPIFM
+11 LIILLIPIFM
-21 MNEVKAQDEGIEEIL
+21 TTEIKVQAQEVEEI
-36 VIGKSIKASQMAAI
+36 VVTGKAIKESQMAAI

-56 INVADI
+56 VNVADI
-62 ISADSIGRFPDVNL
+62 ISADAIGRFPDVNL

-130 YPAVITSQVV
+130 YPAVITSQVI

-166 DIEGFSFS
+166 DIEGFSLS

-247 SEALGGTIE
+247 SEAFGGTFE
-256 KYLENGGRIF
+256 KYLDNGGRIF

-349 YFIGGGQLKNLS
+349 YFIGGGQLTNLS

-372 NFDGTYRDVDYSTR
+372 NFDGTYRDVDYSTK

-420 YDDRIATGGGATLA
+420 YDDRVATGGGATLA
-434 TISVEGGY
+434 TVSVAGGY
-442 PSDVCDPKE
+442 PADVCDPKE
-451 YRLGNFA
+451 YRLGDFA

-481 VRPARSDFPDDE
+481 VRPPRSDFPDDE

-500 LFAAYVMQTF
+500 LFAAYIMQTF
-510 EMDWGTIVAG
+510 EMDWGNIVAG
-520 LRVEDTE
+520 LRIEDTE
-527 YETSGF
+527 YETNGF
-533 KLATVSDEDIE
+533 RLATVSGDIGYE
-544 FGNIAAGSKEV
+544 NIAVGAKEV
-555 LSVKRSYTNYLP
+555 LSVKRTYTNYLP
-567 SIHINYDVAD
+567 SVHVNYDMSEDV
-577 DKKLRL
+577 KLRL

-597 RAAASIGIISQEIT
+597 RAAASINILSNEIA

-616 LKEEESWGIDAAF
+616 LKQEESWGIDAAF

-639 SVTVFHREIDNVISE
+639 SITIFHREIDNVISE
-654 SSSKVDGSLYSDSA
+654 SNEKVDGTLYSDQA
-668 VAGELW
+668 QPGELW
-674 DLAAF
+674 DLAGF

-687 QGIEISLNARLDNY
+687 QGLEISLNARMDNY
-701 IEGFFSGFGASLNVA
+701 IDGFFSGFGASLNVA
-716 LIESEYTTPEGN
+716 LIESEYTTPEGKV
-728 IFALPGQ
+728 FALPGQ
-735 SDTNYNASVFYED
+735 SDTNYNASIFYED
-748 HGFSARVT
+748 HGFSARLT

-788 ASLRFDLERLTGQKA
+788 ASVRYDLEALTGQKA
-803 SLFADFNNI
+803 SIFADFNNI

-820 TAEEWN
+820 TAQRWN
-826 VNQVESFGKSFL
+826 VNQVESFGRSFL
-838 AGVRYSF
+838 AGVRYAF

>member
-1 MRTYSTIFTY
+1 MRAFKTIFIY
-11 LVILILPIFM
+11 LIILLIPIFM
-21 MNEVKAQDEGIEEIL
+21 TTEIKAQAQEVEEI
-36 VIGKSIKASQMAAI
+36 VVTGKAIKESQMAAI

-56 INVADI
+56 VNVADI
-62 ISADSIGRFPDVNL
+62 ISADAIGRFPDVNL

-166 DIEGFSFS
+166 DIEGFSLS
-174 AEIGMGEQDQ
+174 AEVGMGEQDQ

-219 NREPTYGGVKGAQ
+219 NREPTYGGVKGAK

-247 SEALGGTIE
+247 SEAFGGTFE
-256 KYLENGGRIF
+256 KYLDNGGRIF

-349 YFIGGGQLKNLS
+349 YFIGGGQLTNLS

-372 NFDGTYRDVDYSTR
+372 NFDGTYRDVDYSTK

-420 YDDRIATGGGATLA
+420 YDDRVATGGGATLA
-434 TISVEGGY
+434 TVSVAGGY
-442 PSDVCDPKE
+442 PADVCDPKE
-451 YRLGNFA
+451 YRLGDFA

-481 VRPARSDFPDDE
+481 VRPPRSDFPDDE

-500 LFAAYVMQTF
+500 LFAAYIMQTF
-510 EMDWGTIVAG
+510 EMDWGNIVAG
-520 LRVEDTE
+520 LRIEDTE
-527 YETSGF
+527 YETNGF
-533 KLATVSDEDIE
+533 RLATVSGDIGYE
-544 FGNIAAGSKEV
+544 NIAVGAKEV
-555 LSVKRSYTNYLP
+555 LSVKRTYTNYLP
-567 SIHINYDVAD
+567 SVHVNYDMSEDV
-577 DKKLRL
+577 KLRL

-597 RAAASIGIISQEIT
+597 RAAASINILSNEIA

-616 LKEEESWGIDAAF
+616 LKQEESWGIDAAF

-639 SVTVFHREIDNVISE
+639 SITIFHREIDNVISE
-654 SSSKVDGSLYSDSA
+654 SNEKVDGTLYSDQA
-668 VAGELW
+668 QPGELW
-674 DLAAF
+674 DLAGF

-687 QGIEISLNARLDNY
+687 QGLEISLNARMDNY
-701 IEGFFSGFGASLNVA
+701 IDGFFSGFGASLNVA
-716 LIESEYTTPEGN
+716 LIESEYTTPEGKV
-728 IFALPGQ
+728 FALPGQ
-735 SDTNYNASVFYED
+735 SDTNYNASIFYED
-748 HGFSARVT
+748 HGFSARLT

-788 ASLRFDLERLTGQKA
+788 ASVRYDLEALTGQKA
-803 SLFADFNNI
+803 SIFADFNNI

-820 TAEEWN
+820 TAQRWN
-826 VNQVESFGKSFL
+826 VNQVESFGRSFL
-838 AGVRYSF
+838 AGVRYAF

>member
-1 MRTYSTIFTY
+1 MRAFKTIFIY
-11 LVILILPIFM
+11 LIILLIPIFM
-21 MNEVKAQDEGIEEIL
+21 TTEIKAQAQEVEEI
-36 VIGKSIKASQMAAI
+36 VVTGKAIKESQMAAI

-56 INVADI
+56 VNVADI
-62 ISADSIGRFPDVNL
+62 ISADAIGRFPDVNL

-166 DIEGFSFS
+166 DIEGFSLS
-174 AEIGMGEQDQ
+174 AEVGMGEQDQ

-247 SEALGGTIE
+247 SEAFGGTFE
-256 KYLENGGRIF
+256 KYLDNGGRIF

-349 YFIGGGQLKNLS
+349 YFIGGGQLTNLS

-372 NFDGTYRDVDYSTR
+372 NFDGTYRDVDYSTK

-420 YDDRIATGGGATLA
+420 YDDRVATGGGATLA
-434 TISVEGGY
+434 TVSVAGGY
-442 PSDVCDPKE
+442 PADVCDPKE
-451 YRLGNFA
+451 YRLGDFA

-481 VRPARSDFPDDE
+481 VRPPRSDFPDDE

-500 LFAAYVMQTF
+500 LFAAYIMQTF
-510 EMDWGTIVAG
+510 EMDWGNIVAG
-520 LRVEDTE
+520 LRIEDTE
-527 YETSGF
+527 YETNGF
-533 KLATVSDEDIE
+533 RLATVSGDIGYE
-544 FGNIAAGSKEV
+544 NIAVGAKEV

-567 SIHINYDVAD
+567 SVHVNYDMSEDV
-577 DKKLRL
+577 KLRL

-597 RAAASIGIISQEIT
+597 RAAASINILSNEIA

-616 LKEEESWGIDAAF
+616 LKQEESWGIDAAF

-639 SVTVFHREIDNVISE
+639 SITIFHREIDNVISE
-654 SSSKVDGSLYSDSA
+654 SNEKVDGTLYSDQA
-668 VAGELW
+668 QPGELW
-674 DLAAF
+674 DLAGF

-687 QGIEISLNARLDNY
+687 QGLEISLNARMDNY
-701 IEGFFSGFGASLNVA
+701 IDGFFSGFGASLNVA
-716 LIESEYTTPEGN
+716 LIESEYTTPEGKV
-728 IFALPGQ
+728 FALPGQ
-735 SDTNYNASVFYED
+735 SDTNYNASIFYED
-748 HGFSARVT
+748 HGFSARLT

-788 ASLRFDLERLTGQKA
+788 ASVRYDLEALTGQKA
-803 SLFADFNNI
+803 SIFADFNNI

-820 TAEEWN
+820 TAQRWN
-826 VNQVESFGKSFL
+826 VNQVESFGRSFL
-838 AGVRYSF
+838 AGVRYAF

>member
-1 MRTYSTIFTY
+1 MRAFKTIFVY
-11 LVILILPIFM
+11 LIILLIPIFM
-21 MNEVKAQDEGIEEIL
+21 TTEIKAQDEAVEEI
-36 VIGKSIKASQMAAI
+36 VVTGKAIKESQMAAI

-56 INVADI
+56 VNVADI
-62 ISADSIGRFPDVNL
+62 ISADAIGRFPDVNL

-130 YPAVITSQVV
+130 YPAVITSQVI

-166 DIEGFSFS
+166 DIEGFSLS

-247 SEALGGTIE
+247 SEAFGGTFE
-256 KYLENGGRIF
+256 KYLDNGGRIF

-349 YFIGGGQLKNLS
+349 YFIGGGQLTNLS

-372 NFDGTYRDVDYSTR
+372 NFDGTYRDVDYSTK

-420 YDDRIATGGGATLA
+420 YDDRVATGGGATLA
-434 TISVEGGY
+434 TVSVAGGY
-442 PSDVCDPKE
+442 PADVCDPKE
-451 YRLGNFA
+451 YRLGDFA

-481 VRPARSDFPDDE
+481 VRPPRSDFPDDE

-500 LFAAYVMQTF
+500 LFAAYIMQTF
-510 EMDWGTIVAG
+510 EMDWGNIVAG
-520 LRVEDTE
+520 LRIEDTE
-527 YETSGF
+527 YETNGF
-533 KLATVSDEDIE
+533 RLATVSGDIGYE
-544 FGNIAAGSKEV
+544 NIAVGAKEV
-555 LSVKRSYTNYLP
+555 LSVKRTYTNYLP
-567 SIHINYDVAD
+567 SVHVNYDMSEDV
-577 DKKLRL
+577 KLRL

-597 RAAASIGIISQEIT
+597 RAAASINILSNEIA

-616 LKEEESWGIDAAF
+616 LKQEESWGIDAAF

-639 SVTVFHREIDNVISE
+639 SITIFHREIDNVISE
-654 SSSKVDGSLYSDSA
+654 SNEKVDGTLYSDQA
-668 VAGELW
+668 QPGELW
-674 DLAAF
+674 DLAGF

-687 QGIEISLNARLDNY
+687 QGLEISLNARMDNY
-701 IEGFFSGFGASLNVA
+701 IDGFFSGFGASLNVA
-716 LIESEYTTPEGN
+716 LIESEYTTPEGKV
-728 IFALPGQ
+728 FALPGQ

-748 HGFSARVT
+748 HGFSARLT

-788 ASLRFDLERLTGQKA
+788 ASVRYDLEALTGQKA
-803 SLFADFNNI
+803 SIFADFNNI

-820 TAEEWN
+820 TAEAWN
-826 VNQVESFGKSFL
+826 VNQVESFGRSFL
-838 AGVRYSF
+838 AGVRYAF

>member
-1 MRTYSTIFTY
+1 MRAFKTIFIY
-11 LVILILPIFM
+11 LIILLIPIFM
-21 MNEVKAQDEGIEEIL
+21 TTEIKAQAQEVEEI
-36 VIGKSIKASQMAAI
+36 VVTGKAIKESQMAAI

-56 INVADI
+56 VNVADI
-62 ISADSIGRFPDVNL
+62 ISADAIGRFPDVNL

-166 DIEGFSFS
+166 DIEGFSLS

-247 SEALGGTIE
+247 SEAFGGTFE
-256 KYLENGGRIF
+256 KYLDNGGRIF

-349 YFIGGGQLKNLS
+349 YFIGGGQLTNLS

-372 NFDGTYRDVDYSTR
+372 NFDGTYRDVDYSTK

-434 TISVEGGY
+434 TVSVAGGY
-442 PSDVCDPKE
+442 PADVCDPKE
-451 YRLGNFA
+451 YRLDDFA

-481 VRPARSDFPDDE
+481 VRPPRSDFPDDE

-500 LFAAYVMQTF
+500 LFAAYIMQTF
-510 EMDWGTIVAG
+510 EMDWGNIVAG
-520 LRVEDTE
+520 LRIEDTE
-527 YETSGF
+527 YETNGF
-533 KLATVSDEDIE
+533 RLATVSGDIGYE
-544 FGNIAAGSKEV
+544 NIAVGAKEV

-567 SIHINYDVAD
+567 SVHVNYDMSEDV
-577 DKKLRL
+577 KLRL

-597 RAAASIGIISQEIT
+597 RAAASINILSNEIA

-616 LKEEESWGIDAAF
+616 LKQEESWGIDAAF

-639 SVTVFHREIDNVISE
+639 SITLFHREIDNVISE
-654 SSSKVDGSLYSDSA
+654 SNSKVDGTLYSDQA
-668 VAGELW
+668 QPGELW

-687 QGIEISLNARLDNY
+687 QGLEISLNARMDNY
-701 IEGFFSGFGASLNVA
+701 IDGFFSGFGASLNVA
-716 LIESEYTTPEGN
+716 LIESEYTTPEGKV
-728 IFALPGQ
+728 FALPGQ
-735 SDTNYNASVFYED
+735 SDTNYNASIFYED
-748 HGFSARVT
+748 HGFSARLT

-788 ASLRFDLERLTGQKA
+788 ASVRYDLEALTGQKA
-803 SLFADFNNI
+803 SIFADFNNI

-820 TAEEWN
+820 TAQRWN
-826 VNQVESFGKSFL
+826 VNQVESFGRSFL
-838 AGVRYSF
+838 AGVRYAF

>member
-1 MRTYSTIFTY
+1 MYNVSKKLLTI
-11 LVILILPIFM
+11 LLIPILMTFGFKVHGQ
-21 MNEVKAQDEGIEEIL
+21 EVEEII
-36 VIGKSIKASQMAAI
+36 VTGKAIKESQMAAI

-56 INVADI
+56 VNVADI
-62 ISADSIGRFPDVNL
+62 ISADAIGRFPDVNL

-130 YPAVITSQVV
+130 YPAVITSQVI

-166 DIEGFSFS
+166 DIEGFSLS

-193 LRISYSDDSFGFV
+193 LRISYSDDDFGFV

-247 SEALGGTIE
+247 SEAFGGTFE
-256 KYLENGGRIF
+256 KYLDNGGRIF

-310 YINKTEMNTLGIE
+310 YINKTEMNTLGID

-349 YFIGGGQLKNLS
+349 YFIGGGQLTNLS

-372 NFDGTYRDVDYSTR
+372 NFDGTYRDVDYSTK

-420 YDDRIATGGGATLA
+420 YDDRVATGGGATLA
-434 TISVEGGY
+434 TVSVAGGY
-442 PSDVCDPKE
+442 PADVCDPKE
-451 YRLGNFA
+451 YRLGDFA

-481 VRPARSDFPDDE
+481 VRPPRSDFPDDE

-500 LFAAYVMQTF
+500 LFAAYIMQTF
-510 EMDWGTIVAG
+510 EMDWGNIVAG
-520 LRVEDTE
+520 LRIEDTE
-527 YETSGF
+527 YETNGF
-533 KLATVSDEDIE
+533 RLATVSGDIGYE
-544 FGNIAAGSKEV
+544 NIAVGAKEV

-567 SIHINYDVAD
+567 SVHVNYDMSEDV
-577 DKKLRL
+577 KLRL

-597 RAAASIGIISQEIT
+597 RAAASINILSNEIA

-616 LKEEESWGIDAAF
+616 LKQEESWGIDAAF

-639 SVTVFHREIDNVISE
+639 SITIFHREIDNVISE
-654 SSSKVDGSLYSDSA
+654 SNEKVDGTLYSDQA
-668 VAGELW
+668 QPGELW
-674 DLAAF
+674 DLAGF

-687 QGIEISLNARLDNY
+687 QGLEISLNARMDNY
-701 IEGFFSGFGASLNVA
+701 IDGFFSGFGASINVA
-716 LIESEYTTPEGN
+716 LIESEYTTPEGKS
-728 IFALPGQ
+728 FALPGQ
-735 SDTNYNASVFYED
+735 SDTNYNASIFYED
-748 HGFSARVT
+748 HGFSARLT

-788 ASLRFDLERLTGQKA
+788 ASVRYDLEALTGQKA
-803 SLFADFNNI
+803 SIFADFNNI

-820 TAEEWN
+820 TAKRWN
-826 VNQVESFGKSFL
+826 VNQVESFGRSFL
-838 AGVRYSF
+838 AGVRYAF

>member
-1 MRTYSTIFTY
+1 MYNVSKKLLTIF
-11 LVILILPIFM
+11 LIPILMTFGFKAHGQ
-21 MNEVKAQDEGIEEIL
+21 EVEEII
-36 VIGKSIKASQMAAI
+36 VTGKAIKESQMAAI

-56 INVADI
+56 VNVADI
-62 ISADSIGRFPDVNL
+62 ISADAIGRFPDVNL
-76 SDALGRLPG
+76 SDSLGRLPG

-166 DIEGFSFS
+166 DIDGFSLS

-193 LRISYSDDSFGFV
+193 MRISYSDDSFGFV

-214 EQITD
+214 EQVTD

-247 SEALGGTIE
+247 SEAFGGTIE

-282 FRAYVKNGTPTTG
+282 FRVYVSDGTPTTG

-303 RLFNDAL
+303 RLFNDAR
-310 YINKTEMNTLGIE
+310 YINKTEMNTLGID

-328 WDIKAQAS
+328 WDIEAQIS

-342 DTYMPIG
+342 DTHMPIG

-372 NFDGTYRDVDYSTR
+372 KFDGTYRDVDYPVK
-386 LLVDAIGGLYTETD
+386 LLVDAVGGLYTETD

-410 NRGELKFGLQ
+410 SRGELKFGLQ
-420 YDDRIATGGGATLA
+420 YDDRVATGGGATLA
-434 TISVEGGY
+434 TVSNEKGY
-442 PSDVCDPKE
+442 PTECDPKD
-451 YRLGNFA
+451 YMLGDFA
-458 SPRDNSVGAFY
+458 TPRDNSVGAFY
-469 TDNPALNDCLNT
+469 TDNPALYECIKNSGRT
-481 VRPARSDFPDDE
+481 RSDFPDDE

-500 LFAAYVMQTF
+500 LFAAYIMQTF
-510 EMDWGTIVAG
+510 EMDWGSIVAG

-527 YETSGF
+527 YETNGF
-533 KLATVSDEDIE
+533 RLATVSAEDIGY
-544 FGNIAAGSKEV
+544 GNIATGAKEA

-567 SIHINYDVAD
+567 SLHINYDMAEDV
-577 DKKLRL
+577 KLRL
-583 SYSTGISRPSYIEA
+583 SYSTGISRPSYIES
-597 RAAASIGIISQEIT
+597 RAAASINDISQTIT

-639 SVTVFHREIDNVISE
+639 SVTVFYREIDNVISE
-654 SSSKVDGSLYSDSA
+654 SNEKIDGTLYSDQA
-668 VAGELW
+668 VPGELW
-674 DLAAF
+674 DLSAF

-687 QGIEISLNARLDNY
+687 KGLEISLNGRLDNY
-701 IEGFFSGFGASLNVA
+701 IDGFFSGFGASINLA

-728 IFALPGQ
+728 VFALPGQ
-735 SDTNYNASVFYED
+735 SDTNYNASIFYED
-748 HGFSARVT
+748 HGFSARLT

-788 ASLRFDLERLTGQKA
+788 ASVRYDLEALTGQKA
-803 SLFADFNNI
+803 SIFADFNNI

-820 TAEEWN
+820 TAQRWN
-826 VNQVESFGKSFL
+826 VNQVESFGRSFL
-838 AGVRYSF
+838 AGVRYAF

>member
-1 MRTYSTIFTY
+1 MYNVSKK
-11 LVILILPIFM
+11 ILIIFLIPVFM
-21 MNEVKAQDEGIEEIL
+21 TFGIKVQGQEVEEII
-36 VIGKSIKASQMAAI
+36 VTGKAIKESQMAAI

-62 ISADSIGRFPDVNL
+62 ISADAIGRFPDVNL

-110 AFNGISI
+110 AFNGINI

-152 SISGFINIKTFKPS
+152 SISGFINIKTFRPS
-166 DIEGFSFS
+166 DVDGLSFS

-193 LRISYSDDSFGFV
+193 LRVSYSNDDFGFV
-206 VYGSAHNN
+206 VYGSASNN

-219 NREPTYGGVKGAQ
+219 NREPTYGGSKGAQ
-232 TPDRIDFRSYKVERE
+232 TPDRIDYRSYKVERE
-247 SEALGGTIE
+247 SEAFGGTFE

-282 FRAYVKNGTPTTG
+282 FRVYVSDGTPTTG
-295 SGFTGSAR
+295 SGYTGSAR
-303 RLFNDAL
+303 RLFNDAR
-310 YINKTEMNTLGIE
+310 YVNKTEMNTLGID
-323 TSFGE
+323 TSLGE
-328 WDIKAQAS
+328 WDIEAQVS

-342 DTYMPIG
+342 DTHMPIG
-349 YFIGGGQLKNLS
+349 YFIGGGQLTNLS

-372 NFDGTYRDVDYSTR
+372 NFDGTYRDVDYPVK
-386 LLVDAIGGLYTETD
+386 LLVDAIGGLYTETE
-400 QFKIDISREN
+400 QIKIDISREN
-410 NRGELKFGLQ
+410 SRGELKFGLQ
-420 YDDRIATGGGATLA
+420 YDDRVATGGGATLA
-434 TISVEGGY
+434 TVSNEKGY
-442 PSDVCDPKE
+442 PTECDPKD
-451 YRLGNFA
+451 YMLGDFA
-458 SPRDNSVGAFY
+458 TPRDNSVGAFY
-469 TDNPALNDCLNT
+469 TDNPALYECIKNSGRT
-481 VRPARSDFPDDE
+481 RSDFPDDE

-500 LFAAYVMQTF
+500 LFAAYIMQTF
-510 EMDWGTIVAG
+510 EMDWGSIVAG
-520 LRVEDTE
+520 LRIEDTE
-527 YETSGF
+527 YETNGF
-533 KLATVSDEDIE
+533 RLATVSADDIGY
-544 FGNIAAGSKEV
+544 GNIATGAKEA

-567 SIHINYDVAD
+567 SLHVNYDMAEDV
-577 DKKLRL
+577 KLRL
-583 SYSTGISRPSYIEA
+583 SYSTGISRPSYIES
-597 RAAASIGIISQEIT
+597 RAAASINDISQTIT

-639 SVTVFHREIDNVISE
+639 SVTVFYREIDNVISE
-654 SSSKVDGSLYSDSA
+654 SNEKIDGTLYSDQA
-668 VAGELW
+668 IPGELW
-674 DLAAF
+674 DLSAF

-687 QGIEISLNARLDNY
+687 QGLEISLNARLDNY
-701 IEGFFSGFGASLNVA
+701 IDGFFSGFGASINLA
-716 LIESEYTTPEGN
+716 LIESEYTTPEGKV
-728 IFALPGQ
+728 FALPGQ
-735 SDTNYNASVFYED
+735 SDTNYNASIFYED
-748 HGFSARVT
+748 HGFSARLT

-788 ASLRFDLERLTGQKA
+788 ASVRYDLEALTGQKA
-803 SLFADFNNI
+803 SIFADFNNI

-820 TAEEWN
+820 TAKRWN
-826 VNQVESFGKSFL
+826 VNQVESFGRHFL
-838 AGVRYSF
+838 AGVRYAF

>member
-1 MRTYSTIFTY
+1 MYNVSKKLLTIF
-11 LVILILPIFM
+11 LIPILMTFGFKAHGQ
-21 MNEVKAQDEGIEEIL
+21 EVEEII
-36 VIGKSIKASQMAAI
+36 VTGKAIKESQMAAI

-56 INVADI
+56 VNVADI
-62 ISADSIGRFPDVNL
+62 ISADAIGRFPDVNL
-76 SDALGRLPG
+76 SDSLGRLPG

-166 DIEGFSFS
+166 DIDGFSLS

-193 LRISYSDDSFGFV
+193 MRISYSDDSFGFV

-214 EQITD
+214 EQVTD

-247 SEALGGTIE
+247 SEAFGGTIE

-282 FRAYVKNGTPTTG
+282 FRVYVSDGTPTTG

-303 RLFNDAL
+303 RLFNDAR
-310 YINKTEMNTLGIE
+310 YINKTEMNTLGID
-323 TSFGE
+323 TSFRE
-328 WDIKAQAS
+328 WDIEAQIN

-342 DTYMPIG
+342 DTHMPIG

-372 NFDGTYRDVDYSTR
+372 KFDGTYRDVDYPVK
-386 LLVDAIGGLYTETD
+386 LLVDAVGGLYTETD

-410 NRGELKFGLQ
+410 SRGELKFGLQ
-420 YDDRIATGGGATLA
+420 YDDRVATGGGATLA
-434 TISVEGGY
+434 TVSNEKGY
-442 PSDVCDPKE
+442 PTECDPKD
-451 YRLGNFA
+451 YMLGDFA
-458 SPRDNSVGAFY
+458 TPRDNSVGAFY
-469 TDNPALNDCLNT
+469 TDNPALYECIKNSGRT
-481 VRPARSDFPDDE
+481 RSDFPDDE

-500 LFAAYVMQTF
+500 LFAAYIMQTF
-510 EMDWGTIVAG
+510 EMDWGSIVAG

-527 YETSGF
+527 YETNGF
-533 KLATVSDEDIE
+533 RLATVSAEDIGY
-544 FGNIAAGSKEV
+544 GNIATGAKEA

-567 SIHINYDVAD
+567 SLHINYDMAEDV
-577 DKKLRL
+577 KLRL
-583 SYSTGISRPSYIEA
+583 SYSTGISRPSYIES
-597 RAAASIGIISQEIT
+597 RAAASINDISQTIT

-639 SVTVFHREIDNVISE
+639 SVTVFFREIDNVISE
-654 SSSKVDGSLYSDSA
+654 SNEKIDGTLYSDQA
-668 VAGELW
+668 VPGELW
-674 DLAAF
+674 DLSAF

-687 QGIEISLNARLDNY
+687 KGLEISLNARLDNY
-701 IEGFFSGFGASLNVA
+701 IDGFFSGFGASINLA
-716 LIESEYTTPEGN
+716 LIESEYTTPEGKV
-728 IFALPGQ
+728 FALPGQ
-735 SDTNYNASVFYED
+735 SDTNYNASIFYED
-748 HGFSARVT
+748 YGFSARLT

-788 ASLRFDLERLTGQKA
+788 ASVRYDLEQLTGQKA
-803 SLFADFNNI
+803 SVFVDFNNI

-820 TAEEWN
+820 TAQRWN
-826 VNQVESFGKSFL
+826 VNQVESFGRHFL
-838 AGVRYSF
+838 AGIRYAF

>member
-1 MRTYSTIFTY
+1 MRTYNTIFTY

-56 INVADI
+56 VNVADI

-838 AGVRYSF
+838 AGVRYAF